1 MDDQGTIEIEE
12 ARIRRLLQHAA
23 EEIGGSQPEPSRV
36 KHPRGRRSAAVVA
49 VTVFALAASAGTGF
63 AVGRSAPTSPTSSVH
78 LASLPTEPP
87 LVEAALQ
94 ALSQHDP
101 EIVLRVDSVEV
112 KYVTDQEFWDA
123 ISNAWQTGNPADCGT
138 FSGPSGAIGHW
149 YVVDLHGKFVSA
161 AAGGVATQFA
171 SVDVV
176 MVPATDLQGYL
187 RSMPPYVRPASAIG
201 PAPSDGVA
209 IEPVIVPP
217 ASGPP
222 INVSAS
228 DAGAPPVGTD
238 GEPLCWSLLP
248 SGS

>member
-12 ARIRRLLQHAA
+12 ARMRRLLQHAA
-23 EEIGGSQPEPSRV
+23 HDIGGSQPDPRRV
-36 KHPRGRRSAAVVA
+36 KRSRGRRSAAVVA

-63 AVGRSAPTSPTSSVH
+63 AVGRSAPTSPTSSVR

-87 LVEAALQ
+87 LVEAALK
-94 ALSQHDP
+94 ALFQHDP
-101 EIVLRVDSVEV
+101 EIVQRVDSVEV

-123 ISNAWQTGNPADCGT
+123 ISNAWQTGNASDCGT

-201 PAPSDGVA
+201 PAPSGGTEV
-209 IEPVIVPP
+209 VIVPP

-222 INVSAS
+222 TNVSAS

-238 GEPLCWSLLP
+238 GEPLCWSLLL
-248 SGS
+248 SSS

>member
-36 KHPRGRRSAAVVA
+36 KHLRGRRSAAVVA

-63 AVGRSAPTSPTSSVH
+63 AVGRSAPTSPTSSVR

-87 LVEAALQ
+87 LVEAALK
-94 ALSQHDP
+94 ALYQLGDP
-101 EIVLRVDSVEV
+101 EIVQRVDSVEV
-112 KYVTDQEFWDA
+112 KYVTDQEFWHA
-123 ISNAWQTGNPADCGT
+123 ISNAWQSRNPADCGT

-201 PAPSDGVA
+201 PAPSGGTEV
-209 IEPVIVPP
+209 VIVPP

-222 INVSAS
+222 TNVSAS

-248 SGS
+248 SSS

>member
-1 MDDQGTIEIEE
+1 
-12 ARIRRLLQHAA
+12 
-23 EEIGGSQPEPSRV
+23 
-36 KHPRGRRSAAVVA
+36 VVA

-63 AVGRSAPTSPTSSVH
+63 AFGRSAPTSSVR

-94 ALSQHDP
+94 ALFQQRDP
-101 EIVLRVDSVEV
+101 EIVQRVDSVEV

-123 ISNAWQTGNPADCGT
+123 ISNAWKTGNPADCGT

-161 AAGGVATQFA
+161 APGGVATQYA

-176 MVPATDLQGYL
+176 MVPATDLQAYL
-187 RSMPPYVRPASAIG
+187 RSMPPYVRPASASA
-201 PAPSDGVA
+201 PTPSDGA
-209 IEPVIVPP
+209 IVPP
-217 ASGPP
+217 APSGPP
-222 INVSAS
+222 TNVSAS
-228 DAGAPPVGTD
+228 NAGVPPVGTD

-248 SGS
+248 SSS

>member
-36 KHPRGRRSAAVVA
+36 KRPRGRRSAAVVA

-63 AVGRSAPTSPTSSVH
+63 AVGRSAPTSPTSSVR

-87 LVEAALQ
+87 VVEAALK
-94 ALSQHDP
+94 ALYQLGDP
-101 EIVLRVDSVEV
+101 LIVQRVDSVEV
-112 KYVTDQEFWDA
+112 KYVSDQEFWHA
-123 ISNAWQTGNPADCGT
+123 ISNAWQSRNPADCGT

-161 AAGGVATQFA
+161 AAGGVATQYA

-187 RSMPPYVRPASAIG
+187 RAMPPYVRQGEGSAPTPG
-201 PAPSDGVA
+201 DEV
-209 IEPVIVPP
+209 VIVPP
-217 ASGPP
+217 APSGPP
-222 INVSAS
+222 TNVSAGE
-228 DAGAPPVGTD
+228 AGVPPLGTD

-248 SGS
+248 SSN